1 MSKKE
6 FEIDE
11 SFVKSIMANEIPIHL
26 DKITSESIKVKKA
39 GSK

>member
-11 SFVKSIMANEIPIHL
+11 SFVKSIMANEIPRHL